1 MPSRDTC
8 STRTQDAGTSHESVN
23 LKAPENFKSQTFVV
37 FALVRWRSSSPY
49 PGYCRPGAA
58 LDSKFHSEALNSP
71 ASEVVQ
77 RHLANPCKAKM
88 QPVNK
93 IITSMK
99 RDKHLLMSSP
109 MILLAVYRVEISL
122 RYFCIPI
129 LTYFLF
135 MFGHIQN
142 FQNYIAQFIQ

>member
-1 MPSRDTC
+1 MPSCDTC

-37 FALVRWRSSSPY
+37 FALVRWRSSSPC

-58 LDSKFHSEALNSP
+58 LDSKFYSVVLNSP
-71 ASEVVQ
+71 ANEVAQ
-77 RHLANPCKAKM
+77 RHLADPFKAKM

-109 MILLAVYRVEISL
+109 MIRLAVYRVEISL

-129 LTYFLF
+129 LSYFLF

>member
-37 FALVRWRSSSPY
+37 FALVRWRSSSPC

-58 LDSKFHSEALNSP
+58 LDSKFHSVALNSP

-77 RHLANPCKAKM
+77 RHLAYPFKAKM

-99 RDKHLLMSSP
+99 RDKHWC
-109 MILLAVYRVEISL
+109 LAQWYCWQYTVWKSL
-122 RYFCIPI
+122 WDIFVFPFYHTFFSCLDTSKTFR
-129 LTYFLF
+129 TT
-135 MFGHIQN
+135 
-142 FQNYIAQFIQ
+142 

>member
-8 STRTQDAGTSHESVN
+8 STRTQHTGTSHESVK

-37 FALVRWRSSSPY
+37 FALVRWRSSLPY

-58 LDSKFHSEALNSP
+58 LDSKFHSVGLNSP

-77 RHLANPCKAKM
+77 RHLADLFKAKM

-142 FQNYIAQFIQ
+142 FQNYIAQFIR

>member
-8 STRTQDAGTSHESVN
+8 SARTQDAGTSHESVN

-49 PGYCRPGAA
+49 PGYYRPGAA
-58 LDSKFHSEALNSP
+58 LDSKFHSVALNSP

-77 RHLANPCKAKM
+77 RHLADLFKAKM

>member
-8 STRTQDAGTSHESVN
+8 STRTQHTGTSHESVK
-23 LKAPENFKSQTFVV
+23 LKAPENFKSQTFVF

-49 PGYCRPGAA
+49 PGYYRPGAA
-58 LDSKFHSEALNSP
+58 LDSKFHSVALNSP

-77 RHLANPCKAKM
+77 RHLADPFKAKM

-99 RDKHLLMSSP
+99 RDKHLLLSSP
-109 MILLAVYRVEISL
+109 MILLVVYRVEISL